1 MNAMAKKGRDA
12 LKAKARK
19 MAMGDNQK
27 VDSSNWTPAPAMNA
41 DAKTGM
47 RPVSRRAYKTGGKVM
62 GEDCAPRMDRK
73 PRATGGK
80 AGAKEMAIAKMNRN
94 QKTANEE
101 REGVKHIGGMK
112 TGGRAKK
119 MDGGGAD
126 DAPKVV
132 SKPQNVSSP
141 KYNEDAVN
149 KAISSSRQK
158 IGGREAKAI
167 HSLLKGRTGKQVG
180 GGNGVIVPEKDRDA
194 NTPQEYRGRLQRA
207 TPPSPAP
214 APATKPAPGRSTTGP
229 ANKPTDMSTMTGEQ
243 AADFMRNRKSGG
255 RTKKMGGGALMGG
268 VLPAAL
274 MGGMGD
280 KDKAPMKKGGRAERK
295 AGGRV
300 GKTNINIV
308 IATKPQ
314 GGPDGTVTAPAAMRP
329 PGGMPVPV
337 QPPSGAGGP
346 PMPMPV
352 PMPMP
357 MGGPMGGPPQGMPPG
372 MPPMA
377 RKAGGRVFRSYKDMK
392 AGAGSGEGR
401 LEKTEIQKNK
411 R

>member
-19 MAMGDNQK
+19 MAMGDDQK

-80 AGAKEMAIAKMNRN
+80 ADKKEAKDIAIAKMNRN

-119 MDGGGAD
+119 
-126 DAPKVV
+126 
-132 SKPQNVSSP
+132 
-141 KYNEDAVN
+141 
-149 KAISSSRQK
+149 
-158 IGGREAKAI
+158 
-167 HSLLKGRTGKQVG
+167 QVG
-180 GGNGVIVPEKDRDA
+180 GGNGVVVPEKDRNR
-194 NTPQEYRGRLQRA
+194 NTSQEYRQKLEAAQ
-207 TPPSPAP
+207 PPST

-268 VLPAAL
+268 ALPALL

-280 KDKAPMKKGGRAERK
+280 KDKKAPMKKGGRAERK

-337 QPPSGAGGP
+337 QPPGGAGGP

-352 PMPMP
+352 PMPM
-357 MGGPMGGPPQGMPPG
+357 PMGGPPQGMPPG